1 MKLDKIKIDKIN
13 YKIYI
18 NNILLKDLCDKS
30 INNKD
35 YDFNKCIHYQKGN
48 CRFFKITNKKNIK
61 CLYE

>member
-1 MKLDKIKIDKIN
+1 MKIKKVKVNDN
-13 YKIYI
+13 LYKIFI
-18 NNILLKDLCDKS
+18 NDILLKDLCDKS
-30 INNKD
+30 MNNKD